1 MRSPSV
7 LLAAAYT
14 SSIILVDQTVVA
26 LIPPPPNL
34 DKGFNLLENTSKI
47 LPQGNLVKVAKGSW
61 NLIWKRMMAELAPQ
75 SKTGSYE
82 RPSYKSNGKIGSGAD
97 DFPDEKG
104 RYHLYLGNPCPWC
117 HRVKL
122 AVAVKG
128 FSEENI
134 GQTRLVDDPVKA
146 SRGGWIFSKSDQDP
160 LGSYDLVSFIV
171 SI

>member
-1 MRSPSV
+1 
-7 LLAAAYT
+7 
-14 SSIILVDQTVVA
+14 
-26 LIPPPPNL
+26 
-34 DKGFNLLENTSKI
+34 
-47 LPQGNLVKVAKGSW
+47 
-61 NLIWKRMMAELAPQ
+61 MMAELAPQ

-82 RPSYKSNGKIGSGAD
+82 RPSYKSNGKIGSGVD

-128 FSEENI
+128 FGEENI

-160 LGSYDLVSFIV
+160 LGSYDLVSSIV
-171 SI
+171 FYLIYCTARNLHGHSFLFVFVPYIFLYFT